1 MVIFI
6 FFEYLVEFDLEGL
19 QTIYYIFII
28 HSLRSYDTDCSMHTL
43 AQFIYWTQDEF
54 AAAFR
59 RILLL
64 ERYNDEGIERLY
76 NMYLGS
82 GPLEYVRDVLSFA
95 LPGENAELLAV
106 KYYAP
111 MYFLME
117 LEDSNEALKLLERHI
132 EDFERKLL

>member
-1 MVIFI
+1 
-6 FFEYLVEFDLEGL
+6 
-19 QTIYYIFII
+19 
-28 HSLRSYDTDCSMHTL
+28 
-43 AQFIYWTQDEF
+43 
-54 AAAFR
+54 
-59 RILLL
+59 
-64 ERYNDEGIERLY
+64 
-76 NMYLGS
+76 MYLGS